1 MLKLEVK
8 RSLYDELP
16 SEVLA
21 GFFYYI
27 IINIDKGILTDA
39 MQTEIKL
46 IEGTA
51 KTRGIPL
58 EEFYE
63 KGSHLVK
70 MERKR
75 QG

>member
-1 MLKLEVK
+1 MGVK
-8 RSLYDELP
+8 RYLYDELP

-27 IINIDKGILTDA
+27 NLNIDKGILSNA

-58 EEFYE
+58 EELYE
-63 KGSHLVK
+63 KGSNLIK

-75 QG
+75 QGQA